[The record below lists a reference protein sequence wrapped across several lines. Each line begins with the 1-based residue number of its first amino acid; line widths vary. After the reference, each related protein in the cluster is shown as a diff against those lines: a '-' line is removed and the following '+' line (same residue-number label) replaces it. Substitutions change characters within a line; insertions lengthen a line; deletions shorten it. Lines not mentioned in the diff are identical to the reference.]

1 MSDLDF
7 EMKLDRLFNEPP
19 AMPDSEAFA
28 RLVEMRLDRGW
39 NVRQLALGAAG
50 LVAGLIGVAQVLGS
64 RMVLETAAAATGR
77 QAEALGGSI
86 LSLLNVGE
94 VASALPYGGQVIWMG
109 AALGVMAL
117 AFAVT
122 RAVEELK

>member
-1 MSDLDF
+1 
-7 EMKLDRLFNEPP
+7 
-19 AMPDSEAFA
+19 
-28 RLVEMRLDRGW
+28 
-39 NVRQLALGAAG
+39 VRQLALGAAG

-77 QAEALGGSI
+77 QAEALGGSL
-86 LSLLNVGE
+86 LSLLDVGE
-94 VASALPYGGQVIWMG
+94 AASALPFGGQVIWMG

-117 AFAVT
+117 AFAVA